1 MWDVLSSIIHIMVVA
16 ALSLVGVNLDAPKD
30 DEARD
35 NPRNET
41 LFLTSAPT
49 TAWPSTTAWT
59 ADSTIALTWTQDYG
73 VHDRRV
79 QNRWTLDIA
88 DAAVARF
95 AGPEQQCDSKRDELR
110 ALIDLGVP
118 VLLRP
123 DEISS

>member
-35 NPRNET
+35 TQRNET
-41 LFLTSAPT
+41 VFLASAPAAVWTAT
-49 TAWPSTTAWT
+49 TDWT
-59 ADSTIALTWTQDYG
+59 ADSTIALTWPQDRAVYD
-73 VHDRRV
+73 HRV
-79 QNRWTLDIA
+79 QNRWTLDISE
-88 DAAVARF
+88 AAVARF
-95 AGPEQQCDSKRDELR
+95 AGSAQQCDAKRDELR

>member
-1 MWDVLSSIIHIMVVA
+1 VWDVLSSIIHIMVVA
-16 ALSLVGVNLDAPKD
+16 ALSLVGVNLDAPRD

-35 NPRNET
+35 TPRNET
-41 LFLTSAPT
+41 VFLASAPAT
-49 TAWPSTTAWT
+49 DWTSTTAWT
-59 ADSTIALTWTQDYG
+59 AGSTIALSWPQDRA
-73 VHDRRV
+73 VHDRWV
-79 QNRWTLDIA
+79 QNRWTLDIT

-95 AGPEQQCDSKRDELR
+95 AGAEQQCDSKRNELR